1 MQRATI
7 LMLVGLPLALTA
19 CAGSPGVSVPRPG
32 PPPSLTA
39 PCAAPVALPDRGLTQ
54 AEVETLWG
62 RDRSALRECG
72 GKLRGLAAL
81 SQ

>member
-1 MQRATI
+1 MQRVVI
-7 LMLVGLPLALTA
+7 LMLVGLPWVLTA
-19 CAGSPGVSVPRPG
+19 CAASPGVSVPRPS

-72 GKLRGLAAL
+72 AKLRGLADL
-81 SQ
+81 I